1 LGARLGF
8 FARALA
14 GFLLR
19 CAFVLV
25 IFEGMASLVLFTLD
39 LPESIRAPHPESRHT
54 RYDPELGWSHVPRTR
69 IEDFFGAGRHLTINA
84 QGFRGDRDV
93 PSAAPDGRIR
103 LVCSGDAFTLGYG
116 VGDPDTWCAR
126 LETLEP
132 RFESINMGQG
142 GYGIDQSY
150 LWYTRDGLP
159 LEHDVQLF
167 AFSRQDFGR
176 MQWHE
181 LANFGKPYLRVE
193 DGALRVHN
201 VPVPR
206 LAYRLPWIVEN
217 AALVGGLRSVQL
229 VRPVIRSLFPER
241 GPELSMSE
249 LAELTLHVFGTLQRL
264 HEERGSRL
272 VLVYLPT
279 LADYENP
286 RDLWRR
292 RIRNDALEHQLHF
305 VDLVERQKALPA
317 REVASFY
324 LPEGTLDVH
333 LGQSPF
339 NERGNAWVAQALHEE
354 LIAMPEVAGPL
365 ARTGDVP

>member
-1 LGARLGF
+1 LGARIGF

-19 CAFVLV
+19 CAFVFV
-25 IFEGMASLVLFTLD
+25 IFEGVASLVLFTLD
-39 LPESIRAPHPESRHT
+39 LPESIRAPHPEGRHT

-69 IEDFFGAGRHLTINA
+69 IDDFFGAGRHLTINA

-93 PSAAPDGRIR
+93 PAASSDGRIR
-103 LVCSGDAFTLGYG
+103 LICSGNAFTLGYG
-116 VGDPDTWCAR
+116 VGDSDTWCAR

-132 RFESINMGQG
+132 RFASINMGQG

-150 LWYTRDGLP
+150 LWYARDGLP

-181 LANFGKPYLRVE
+181 LAHFGKPYLRVE
-193 DGALRVHN
+193 DDALRVHN

-217 AALVGGLRSVQL
+217 SALVGGLRSVQL
-229 VRPVIRSLFPER
+229 VRPVIQSLFPER
-241 GPELSMSE
+241 GPELSMSD
-249 LAELTLHVFGTLQRL
+249 LAELTLHVFVALQRF

-279 LADYENP
+279 LADYEDP

-292 RIRNDALEHQLHF
+292 RIRSDALEQRLHL

-324 LPEGTLDVH
+324 LPNGALDMQ
-333 LGQSPF
+333 LGQRPF
-339 NERGNAWVAQALHEE
+339 NERGNSWVAQALHQE
-354 LIAMPEVAGPL
+354 LIAMPDVAGTL
-365 ARTGDVP
+365 ARMTDVP